1 MDFQTFK
8 LLVGVVATL
17 ALYSIL
23 YRENRFYRVVEH
35 IYIGL
40 SVGYAVFALWKE
52 TLDASWWKPMV
63 GIAAAADGSTPASPG
78 FFLYALLLPV
88 GIMAYF
94 VFSPKHNWMSRIPI
108 GILLG
113 AWGGQQLT
121 VFWTEISPQIQES
134 MRPILPSTTSSLT
147 VPFSISLPPESLTQ
161 IATATSLPPQVV
173 TQLATNTAI
182 SPTQINSIASQ
193 TGVQPDVIQAAIGQI
208 NGVIRGEIYTSQAIN
223 NVIYLI
229 TLLSVLTYFLFSFE
243 QKGKFLQGFTRTGR
257 WLLMV
262 GFGAIFGSTVMT
274 RFALVIDRMNFV
286 FIEFLRNEVFKL
298 G

>member
-1 MDFQTFK
+1 MQQILFVK
-8 LLVGVVATL
+8 LLVGVIATL

-23 YRENRFYRVVEH
+23 YRENKFYRVVEH

-52 TLDASWWKPMV
+52 TLDGTWWKPMI
-63 GIAAAADGSTPASPG
+63 GTAPTPDSPLGLPG
-78 FFLYALLLPV
+78 FYLYAFLLPL
-88 GIMAYF
+88 GLMAYF
-94 VFSPKHNWMSRIPI
+94 VFSPKHNWMSKIPI
-108 GILLG
+108 GIILG
-113 AWGGQQLT
+113 AWGGQELT
-121 VFWTEISPQIQES
+121 TFWKTVGPQVEQS

-147 VPFSISLPPESLTQ
+147 VPYSINLQPETLTQ
-161 IATATSLPPQVV
+161 IAEATKLSPQVV
-173 TQLATNTAI
+173 TQLAGNTAI
-182 SPTQINSIASQ
+182 SPTQINAIAGQ
-193 TGVQPDVIQAAIGQI
+193 AGVGPDVIQAAIGQI
-208 NGVIRGEIYTSQAIN
+208 NGVIGSEVYTSQAIN

-229 TLLSVLTYFLFSFE
+229 TLISVLTYFLFSVE

-274 RFALVIDRMNFV
+274 RFALVIDRLNFV

>member
-1 MDFQTFK
+1 MDQVLFFK

-52 TLDASWWKPMV
+52 TLDASWWKPMM
-63 GIAAAADGSTPASPG
+63 GIAASEGNPGSPG
-78 FFLYALLLPV
+78 FFLYALLLPI

-134 MRPILPSTTSSLT
+134 MRPILPSSTSSLI
-147 VPFSISLPPESLTQ
+147 VPYSIQLPQNNLDQ
-161 IATATSLPPQVV
+161 IVQATSLSPEVV
-173 TQLATNTAI
+173 TQLASNTAI
-182 SPTQINSIASQ
+182 SPDQINALAAQSSV
-193 TGVQPDVIQAAIGQI
+193 TPDVIQSAVRQI
-208 NGVIRGEIYTSQAIN
+208 NGVIGSEVYTSQAIN

-274 RFALVIDRMNFV
+274 RFSLVIDRMNFV
-286 FIEFLRNEVFKL
+286 FIEFLRDAVFRL